1 MKIVRIVAALG
12 LLAVVVS
19 QEMSRYRAERELRR
33 LTTAAMVAM
42 SGRVAGPT
50 AGALLRGASERLE
63 ELGRAMPGD
72 PRPRMYAASAAMLAG
87 APQRAIELYY
97 SALAC
102 GERGETDV
110 NLGLAFVRM
119 EDSRAEAMF
128 VRAVWLSPALIDSV
142 PETYRERVRHIIARR
157 SAPGGAVEPPA
168 LPALPIPGTS
178 ND

>member
-1 MKIVRIVAALG
+1 MKIARVVVAVA
-12 LLAVVVS
+12 LLAGIALPELS
-19 QEMSRYRAERELRR
+19 TYRAERELRR
-33 LTTAAMVAM
+33 MITAARVAM

-63 ELGRAMPGD
+63 QLAGSMPGD

-87 APQRAIELYY
+87 SHQRAVDLYL

-110 NLGLAFVRM
+110 NLGLAFSRL

-157 SAPGGAVEPPA
+157 SGPGGAVEPPA
-168 LPALPIPGTS
+168 LPVLPIPGTS
-178 ND
+178 NE